1 MDEVKRFVDR
11 KKEVF
16 ELIKSNPNLTI
27 NEIKETLS
35 ISVATV
41 NNTLRSLKQK
51 NYIKRNDLEE
61 KDKWII
67 LK

>member
-1 MDEVKRFVDR
+1 MLTERE
-11 KKEVF
+11 KEVY
-16 ELIKSNPNLTI
+16 ELIKSNPNLIT
-27 NEIKETLS
+27 NEIKEILS

>member
-1 MDEVKRFVDR
+1 MLTERE
-11 KKEVF
+11 KEVF
-16 ELIKSNPNLTI
+16 ELIKSNPKVTT
-27 NEIKETLS
+27 NEMKETLS

-41 NNTLRSLKQK
+41 NNSLRSLKQK
-51 NYIKRNDLEE
+51 GYIKHSDSEE